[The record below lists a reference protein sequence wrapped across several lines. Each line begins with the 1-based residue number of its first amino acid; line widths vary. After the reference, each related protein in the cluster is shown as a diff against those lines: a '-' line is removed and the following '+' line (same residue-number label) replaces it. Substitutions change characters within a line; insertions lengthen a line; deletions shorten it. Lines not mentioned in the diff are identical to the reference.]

1 MEIDRVKLLGSLKD
15 LKEATRKNDEEI
27 DVFLRLCVSIE
38 STFFLLIFFY
48 LFLFYVFFSQDLTTN
63 DVKNILEF
71 LTKKITDPLFTEE
84 IGKLFP
90 DLLLMIVTDFLA
102 DKNDLNN
109 FELYRKKCVALSK
122 LVKYNSDVLK
132 YSYKYFV
139 DKKEPFLTNDVIY
152 TPKRKQQKSQQQS
165 VSDLE
170 ITKCC
175 LDLLRSDLSFYQ
187 DIWDWSKFLEI
198 YWNKGCE
205 LQKFYSNTILGLLTN
220 MTDSQMK
227 ILNKNIPVELQLEND
242 KNFSFKTISNFDSKE
257 SQKIICNF
265 KSDVVTNIE
274 GVFLSIY
281 DLENFQFYQ
290 INDGSYEKI
299 VKVDSTK
306 VNLRSLA
313 LGVSSGKA
321 VCLTGSVGSGK
332 TTLVEYLARKTG
344 RTSPKNQE
352 VFHTLKKSSKKPLGN
367 LNGDSMKQIKGKD
380 AVKRKSEELDEF
392 DDLEIEQMAP
402 KNGFLRIQLG
412 DQTDSKMLLGQYR

>member
-1 MEIDRVKLLGSLKD
+1 MLK
-15 LKEATRKNDEEI
+15 AR
-27 DVFLRLCVSIE
+27 FLSFYFIK
-38 STFFLLIFFY
+38 FFLY
-48 LFLFYVFFSQDLTTN
+48 LSQDVTTS

-109 FELYRKKCVALSK
+109 FDLYRKKCVALSK

-139 DKKEPFLTNDVIY
+139 GKKEPFLANDVC
-152 TPKRKQQKSQQQS
+152 TPKRKQQKSEQKS
-165 VSDLE
+165 ISDLE

-175 LDLLRSDLSFYQ
+175 LDLLKSDLSFYQ
-187 DIWDWSKFLEI
+187 DVWDWSKFLEL
-198 YWNKGCE
+198 YWDKGCE
-205 LQKFYSNTILGLLTN
+205 LQKLYSNNILGLLTN

-242 KNFSFKTISNFDSKE
+242 TKFSFNTISNFESKE
-257 SQKIICNF
+257 NQKIICNF

-281 DLENFQFYQ
+281 DVENFQFYQ
-290 INDGSYEKI
+290 TNDGNYEKI

-321 VCLTGSVGSGK
+321 VCLTGPVGSGK

-352 VFHTLKKSSKKPLGN
+352 VFNTLKKSSKKPLGN
-367 LNGDSMKQIKGKD
+367 LNGDSMKKSKGKD
-380 AVKRKSEELDEF
+380 SIKRKSEELDDEF
-392 DDLEIEQMAP
+392 DDLEVEQMAP